1 MNLSLFIR
9 LFFILFFS
17 TLFLYFYI
25 DKQNQ
30 ITRLRLTIPTIE
42 QEIEELKQ
50 ETVQLHYEI
59 DQKES
64 PERLLSLLKQP
75 EYSHLKFRSE

>member
-1 MNLSLFIR
+1 MSLFIR

-30 ITRLRLTIPTIE
+30 ITRLRLTIPTLQ
-42 QEIEELKQ
+42 QEIEQLKQ
-50 ETVQLHYEI
+50 ETVQLQYEI
-59 DQKES
+59 DQKET
-64 PERLLSLLKQP
+64 PEHLLSLLEKP
-75 EYSHLKFRSE
+75 EYSGLSFR

>member
-1 MNLSLFIR
+1 MNISLFIR

-30 ITRLRLTIPTIE
+30 ITRLRLTIPTLQ
-42 QEIEELKQ
+42 QEIEQLKQ
-50 ETVQLHYEI
+50 ETVQLQYEI
-59 DQKES
+59 DQKET
-64 PERLLSLLKQP
+64 PERLLSLLEKP
-75 EYSHLKFRSE
+75 EYSGLNYK